1 MRPTKGMKVPDLLM
15 RRYDQFIA
23 LDEAKAILA
32 GMSQHDSA
40 IAAEREFL
48 RQRVEELENELRASE
63 AEAVALIDTVSWHT
77 IAWTA
82 ARLHFLLGMKWEATG
97 AKMGI
102 SRDAV
107 RKACYLAFS
116 ETRKRERRTAG
127 DGEGK

>member
-1 MRPTKGMKVPDLLM
+1 MRPTKGTKVPDLLM

-102 SRDAV
+102 SGSAASVAV
-107 RKACYLAFS
+107 YRAYNKM
-116 ETRKRERRTAG
+116 RKRERRTAG
-127 DGEGK
+127 DDKGK